1 MLWSFVRE
9 DITPPVGL
17 WQDGFANRAHPS
29 DGVLDPLMLRVAATK
44 SDQSA
49 FVFLALE
56 VLVLTNE
63 RADTIRRSV
72 SKACGLAPH
81 QVLVAS
87 THTHSAPMS
96 APTEHEEDYAEW
108 WESVSGKAAAAA
120 ERAFGSMRPARFD
133 VVGSLSRIGVGR
145 REFTE
150 RGVMIGESPKAVI
163 DRNLRM
169 LRVVD
174 EDGKLLGAILQGACH
189 AICMR
194 ERNTK
199 YTGDWPGRACRNLEE
214 QYQNA
219 VILYFNGGSGDVNPK
234 RYEGESDEECLTRT
248 TDTFL
253 EDVGRLMKKDFD
265 PHEEGDVVP
274 VGSELNVPLI
284 KPRREDLLKELEE
297 WRTRMAATPDGS
309 WDRIIGVYCGRF
321 VENALQHLEDKSP
334 FHISAMV
341 QAVRLAGDVA
351 FFALPFEVFSATSRG
366 LVLSLKDSGIHK
378 ENVFTIGYANGI
390 HGYLPTAKALR
401 EGGYEARMSAWFYGL
416 PSYYSPRA
424 EREVRNRLL
433 ALWEETKTIE

>member
-1 MLWSFVRE
+1 MLWSFTKE
-9 DITPPVGL
+9 DITPPIGL
-17 WQDGFANRAHPS
+17 WQDGFANRAYQS
-29 DGVLDPLMLRVAATK
+29 DGVLDPLSLRTAVVK

-49 FVFLALE
+49 FALIAIE
-56 VLVLTNE
+56 VLVLTND
-63 RADTIRRSV
+63 RADTMRRRICT
-72 SKACGLAPH
+72 ACGLAPH
-81 QVLVAS
+81 QVLVAA

-96 APTEHEEDYAEW
+96 TPTEHEEDYDGWYETVISKAIVAVVRAM
-108 WESVSGKAAAAA
+108 ESLQ
-120 ERAFGSMRPARFD
+120 PARFD
-133 VVGSLSRIGVGR
+133 AVGGLSRIGVSR

-150 RGVMIGESPKAVI
+150 RGVMIGENPKAVI

-174 EDGKLLGAILQGACH
+174 GDGKLLGAILQGACH

-199 YTGDWPGRACRNLEE
+199 YTGDWPGRACRQLEE
-214 QYQNA
+214 QYHNA
-219 VILYFNGGSGDVNPK
+219 VFLYFNGGSGDVNPK
-234 RYEGESDEECLTRT
+234 RYAGESDEECLTRT

-265 PHEEGDVVP
+265 PHEEGDVVS
-274 VGSELNVPLI
+274 VGSELDVPLM
-284 KPRREDLLKELEE
+284 KPRREDLLEELEE
-297 WRTRMAATPDGS
+297 WRKRMAAAPDDS
-309 WDRIIGVYCGRF
+309 WDKIIGVYCGRF
-321 VENALQHLEDKSP
+321 VENALQHLEDKEP
-334 FHISAMV
+334 FHVSAMV
-341 QAVRLAGDVA
+341 QAARIAGDIG

-366 LVLSLKDSGIHK
+366 LLLSLKDSGVHK

-433 ALWEETKTIE
+433 ALWEETKTPD